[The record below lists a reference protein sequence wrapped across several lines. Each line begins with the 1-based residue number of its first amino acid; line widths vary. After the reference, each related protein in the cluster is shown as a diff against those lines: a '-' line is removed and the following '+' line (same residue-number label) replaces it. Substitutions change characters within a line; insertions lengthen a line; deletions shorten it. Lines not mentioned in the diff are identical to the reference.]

1 MQCQNINSKFR
12 NAHSYKDFYV
22 MVPTSKKTKC
32 VKIINFDMQ
41 KKQSGFVKQ
50 KKLPVNNLERV
61 LTENHI

>member
-12 NAHSYKDFYV
+12 NAHSYMYTDFYV

-41 KKQSGFVKQ
+41 KAVWFHQTDKIAS
-50 KKLPVNNLERV
+50 
-61 LTENHI
+61 

>member
-12 NAHSYKDFYV
+12 NAHSYMYKDFYV

-41 KKQSGFVKQ
+41 KAVWFPQ
-50 KKLPVNNLERV
+50 
-61 LTENHI
+61 TEKIASK